1 MKRWRKAIPV
11 IAVLL
16 IFLIGFA
23 ELQYTQSRQWERLD
37 EIQDQLRAVQDQ
49 MDSIDRA
56 DSRALHKQLDEI
68 QAQIDSMAPDSVPTV
83 SSGEIVYVTPS
94 GGSYHKKNC
103 SFLANS
109 KTVWER
115 TEAEAVSLGYT
126 ACSRCQP

>member
-94 GGSYHKKNC
+94 GGSYHKQNC
-103 SFLANS
+103 SFLAHS
-109 KTVWER
+109 KTIWER
-115 TEAEAVSLGYT
+115 TEAEAVSQGYT

>member
-37 EIQDQLRAVQDQ
+37 EIQDQLRAMQDQ

>member
-1 MKRWRKAIPV
+1 MKHWRKAIPV
-11 IAVLL
+11 LADLL
-16 IFLIGFA
+16 VFLIGFA
-23 ELQYTQSRQWERLD
+23 ELQCTQSRQWERLD
-37 EIQDQLRAVQDQ
+37 EIQDQLRAMQDQ

-83 SSGEIVYVTPS
+83 SSGETVYVTPS

-109 KTVWER
+109 KTIWER
-115 TEAEAVSLGYT
+115 TEAEAVSQGYT

>member
-11 IAVLL
+11 LAVLL
-16 IFLIGFA
+16 VFLIGFA

-37 EIQDQLRAVQDQ
+37 EIQDQLRAMQDQ
-49 MDSIDRA
+49 IYAVDREDSK
-56 DSRALHKQLDEI
+56 ALHKQMDEI

>member
-11 IAVLL
+11 LAVLL
-16 IFLIGFA
+16 VFLIGFA

-37 EIQDQLRAVQDQ
+37 EIQDQLRAMQDQ
-49 MDSIDRA
+49 IDAVDRE

>member
-103 SFLANS
+103 SVLANS

-115 TEAEAVSLGYT
+115 TEAEAVSQGYT

>member
-16 IFLIGFA
+16 FFLIGFA

-37 EIQDQLRAVQDQ
+37 EIQDQLRAMQDQ

>member
-37 EIQDQLRAVQDQ
+37 EIQDQLRAMQDQ

-94 GGSYHKKNC
+94 GGSYHKKYC

>member
-11 IAVLL
+11 LAVLL

-37 EIQDQLRAVQDQ
+37 EIQDQLRAMQDQ

-83 SSGEIVYVTPS
+83 SSSEIVYVTPS

-109 KTVWER
+109 KTIWER
-115 TEAEAVSLGYT
+115 TEAEAVSQGYT

>member
-109 KTVWER
+109 KTIWER

>member
-16 IFLIGFA
+16 FFLIGFA

-37 EIQDQLRAVQDQ
+37 EIQDQLRAMQDQ

-83 SSGEIVYVTPS
+83 SSGEIVYVTLS

>member
-16 IFLIGFA
+16 SFLIGVA
-23 ELQYTQSRQWERLD
+23 ELQSTQSRQWERLD
-37 EIQDQLRAVQDQ
+37 EIQDQLRAMQDQ

-115 TEAEAVSLGYT
+115 TEAEAVSQGYT

>member
-37 EIQDQLRAVQDQ
+37 EIQDQLRAMQDQ

-83 SSGEIVYVTPS
+83 SSGEIVCVTPS

-109 KTVWER
+109 KTIWER
-115 TEAEAVSLGYT
+115 TEAEAVSQGYT